1 MKKQQFLDE
10 LKQRMQG
17 LPKKDLEDRLSFYE
31 EAIDDRIADG
41 KNEEEA
47 VADLG
52 NIDDIVKEIAQ
63 DVPLAKLVKE
73 KVTPKRSLKAW
84 EIVLLVLGFPLWF
97 PLLTVALTLCFVA
110 YMLIWV
116 FVVVAYALETAFAFG
131 SVGSMIAFFIYLGAG
146 EFNLAALGTF
156 LGCAGAAMLFIF
168 PCIGITKGTIAL
180 SKKIILGIKAKFIG
194 KGSK

>member
-1 MKKQQFLDE
+1 MTKQQFLEE
-10 LKQRMQG
+10 LKQRLQG
-17 LPKKDLEDRLSFYE
+17 LPKKDLEDRLAFYA
-31 EAIDDRIADG
+31 EAIEDRIADG
-41 KNEEEA
+41 KSEEEA

-73 KVTPKRSLKAW
+73 KVTPKRSLKVW
-84 EIVLLVLGFPLWF
+84 EIVLLAIGFPLWF
-97 PLLTVALTLCFVA
+97 PLLTVALALCLIA
-110 YMLIWV
+110 YLLIWI
-116 FVVVAYALETAFAFG
+116 FVIIAYAMETGFAVG

-146 EFNLAALGTF
+146 QFNLAALGAF
-156 LGCAGAAMLFIF
+156 LGLAGAAMLFVF

-180 SKKIILGIKAKFIG
+180 SKKIILGIKAKFMA